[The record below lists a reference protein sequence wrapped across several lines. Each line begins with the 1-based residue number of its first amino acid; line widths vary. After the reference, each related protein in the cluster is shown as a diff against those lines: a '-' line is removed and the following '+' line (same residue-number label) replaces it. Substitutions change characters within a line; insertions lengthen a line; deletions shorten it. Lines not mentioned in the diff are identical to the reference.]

1 MSGRDG
7 FTKAVK
13 DQLAARVGH
22 RCSRPGC
29 RAPTSGPSESR
40 SSGASNAGEAA
51 HIRAASEGGTRYDP
65 AQTPEERR
73 ARSNGIWL
81 CGIDA
86 KAIDDEERY
95 TVELLE
101 GWRREAEVF
110 ADEVRGRPE
119 AAVAGSDN
127 RRLVPF
133 ERVLCSEE
141 RAGDD
146 VLSFLDDVGAARAWG
161 RSFEAVRL
169 LLTELVLNS
178 FQHGGVDSVQIA
190 TTAGTVTLSDSGP
203 PFEFELLRMSPKGG
217 LALAYFEERVGGSF
231 TQRPLRSEG
240 RNHWV
245 VVDEVATMG
254 RDLPCTVRLEEA
266 RRGSIR
272 ELAEEELA
280 RLDGCDELHLY
291 HPAGW
296 SISPWMALLREL
308 LPASSAAAGCARRA
322 RGEPANRGDRSSSAQ
337 CPLRRLAR

>member
-1 MSGRDG
+1 MPGRDE
-7 FTKAVK
+7 FTKTVK
-13 DQLAARVGH
+13 DELAARAGH

-40 SSGASNAGEAA
+40 SSGSSNAGEAA
-51 HIRAASEGGTRYDP
+51 HIRAASEGGPRYDP

-119 AAVAGSDN
+119 AAVASLGN
-127 RRLVPF
+127 RRLIPF
-133 ERVLCSEE
+133 ERVLHSEE
-141 RAGDD
+141 QAGDD
-146 VLSFLDDVGAARAWG
+146 VLSFLDDVGATRTWG
-161 RSFEAVRL
+161 RSFEPVRL

-178 FQHGGVDSVQIA
+178 FQHGGVDSVQLA
-190 TTAGTVTLSDSGP
+190 TTKGTVTVSDSGP
-203 PFEFELLRMSPKGG
+203 PFESPLLRRSQNGGG

-245 VVDEVATMG
+245 IVDEVATMG

-266 RRGSIR
+266 RRGAIR
-272 ELAEEELA
+272 EFAEEEMA

-291 HPAGW
+291 HRAGW
-296 SISPWMALLREL
+296 SISPWVALLREL
-308 LPASSAAAGCARRA
+308 LPELSSQRLVIHGVPEGSPLTEVIALRA
-322 RGEPANRGDRSSSAQ
+322 PNVRFVD
-337 CPLRRLAR
+337 